1 MFNTFEVIIPQNR
14 ISFAFGEWSKKRKRA
29 ARCESLLLFVSL
41 LIQED
46 IVLFLSQ
53 LFQLFT
59 IAIETFISYRAYIY
73 ERNTVL

>member
-14 ISFAFGEWSKKRKRA
+14 ISFAFGEWCKKRA

-46 IVLFLSQ
+46 IVFFLSQ

-59 IAIETFISYRAYIY
+59 VAIETFISYRAYIY
-73 ERNTVL
+73 

>member
-41 LIQED
+41 IQED
-46 IVLFLSQ
+46 IVFFLSQ

-73 ERNTVL
+73 